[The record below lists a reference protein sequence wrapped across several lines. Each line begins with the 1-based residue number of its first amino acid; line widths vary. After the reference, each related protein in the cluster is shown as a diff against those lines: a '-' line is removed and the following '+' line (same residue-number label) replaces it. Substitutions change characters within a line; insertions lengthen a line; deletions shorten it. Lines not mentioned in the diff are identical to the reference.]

1 MRRLNS
7 APDIDRFRSILKTK
21 GLKATPQR
29 LAVHEAMLAMGH
41 ASADMV
47 REWILGKGKVAIT
60 VASVYN
66 ILSQLTAMGLYRI
79 IPSTGGVV
87 WYDSLTK
94 PHLHVYNRKKN
105 EFKDL
110 EDDEFMSRL
119 QAYFKENPPKG
130 YKVDEIDVLLTCH
143 RSRNT
148 KNSRI

>member
-1 MRRLNS
+1 MRRMNT
-7 APDIDRFRSILKTK
+7 APDMERFRAILKTK

-29 LAVHEAMLAMGH
+29 LAVHEAMLDLGH

-47 REWILGKGKVAIT
+47 REWILSKSKVAIT

-66 ILSQLTAMGLYRI
+66 ILSQLTAMGLYRV
-79 IPSTGGVV
+79 IPSTSGVV

-94 PHLHVYNRKKN
+94 PHLHIYSRKKN

-110 EDDEFMSRL
+110 ENDGLMSRL
-119 QAYFKENPPKG
+119 LAFFKENPPKG

-148 KNSRI
+148 KIS

>member
-1 MRRLNS
+1 MRRMNT
-7 APDIDRFRSILKTK
+7 APDMERFRSILKAK

-29 LAVHEAMLAMGH
+29 LAVHEAMLDLGH

-47 REWILGKGKVAIT
+47 RDWILRKGKVAIT

-79 IPSTGGVV
+79 IPSTSGVV

-94 PHLHVYNRKKN
+94 PHLHVYSRKRN

-110 EDDEFMSRL
+110 EDDTLMGRL
-119 QAYFKENPPKG
+119 QAFFKENPPKG
-130 YKVDEIDVLLTCH
+130 YKVDEIDILLTCH

-148 KNSRI
+148 KIS

>member
-1 MRRLNS
+1 MRRLNA
-7 APDIDRFRSILKTK
+7 APDMERFRSILKTK

-29 LAVHEAMLAMGH
+29 LAVHEAMLNLGH

-47 REWILGKGKVAIT
+47 RDWIITKGKVAIT

-79 IPSTGGVV
+79 IPSTSGVV

-110 EDDEFMSRL
+110 EDDAFMSRL
-119 QAYFKENPPKG
+119 QAFFKENPPKG

-148 KNSRI
+148 KIS

>member
-1 MRRLNS
+1 MNT
-7 APDIDRFRSILKTK
+7 APDMERFRSILKAK

-29 LAVHEAMLAMGH
+29 LAVHEAMLDLGH

-47 REWILGKGKVAIT
+47 RDWILRKGKVAIT

-79 IPSTGGVV
+79 IPSTRGVV

-94 PHLHVYNRKKN
+94 PHLHVYNRKRN

-110 EDDEFMSRL
+110 EDDEFMGRL
-119 QAYFKENPPKG
+119 LAFFKENPPKG

-148 KNSRI
+148 KIS